1 MEVLMEKKM
10 IGMFIAALRRAH
22 GMTQR
27 ELAERCNVS
36 DKAISRWERDE
47 CAPDLTLLPVLAE
60 IFGITVDELLRGERK
75 AAESTETEY
84 QKEKTEK
91 QMRHLLRKK
100 ELGFRDRSW
109 IMKGIAMG
117 GLLAAIV
124 GNALHEGL
132 VGFFVGLAFFISAA
146 IAGVCFWNHAV
157 SGLEEFDDSMLTAYK
172 AGIVGTCR
180 NSYLLTLLLFAA
192 TIPLVTLDR
201 LLGMDMATWLFCW
214 APIMAAI
221 MLGICVILW
230 RFVIAKR
237 IEKRGYPASVKPW
250 TKAGKK
256 LLRRLVT
263 CVGIFGIIA
272 GILLS
277 VAVWTSDHQL
287 HFAEKIYFDTVEEF
301 IAYME
306 DDSQNIENREDV
318 IVFPSYSYRP
328 GDTLGSND
336 SVQYEDVTETAPIGD
351 ELYPYEEEFS
361 PYKKVYLL
369 INNEMKTFYWNNSNV
384 YTYHYGN
391 QEDGVMYV
399 ITHDGL
405 YAGYDKVNGILNVL
419 LAALVVDITVGS
431 VLCLV
436 SVARYFK
443 EKKSKIQE

>member
-1 MEVLMEKKM
+1 
-10 IGMFIAALRRAH
+10 
-22 GMTQR
+22 
-27 ELAERCNVS
+27 
-36 DKAISRWERDE
+36 
-47 CAPDLTLLPVLAE
+47 
-60 IFGITVDELLRGERK
+60 
-75 AAESTETEY
+75 
-84 QKEKTEK
+84 
-91 QMRHLLRKK
+91 
-100 ELGFRDRSW
+100 
-109 IMKGIAMG
+109 
-117 GLLAAIV
+117 
-124 GNALHEGL
+124 
-132 VGFFVGLAFFISAA
+132 
-146 IAGVCFWNHAV
+146 
-157 SGLEEFDDSMLTAYK
+157 
-172 AGIVGTCR
+172 
-180 NSYLLTLLLFAA
+180 
-192 TIPLVTLDR
+192 
-201 LLGMDMATWLFCW
+201 
-214 APIMAAI
+214 MAAV

-263 CVGIFGIIA
+263 CVGVFGIIA

-287 HFAEKIYFDTVEEF
+287 HFAERIYFDTVEEF

-436 SVARYFK
+436 SVAKYFK